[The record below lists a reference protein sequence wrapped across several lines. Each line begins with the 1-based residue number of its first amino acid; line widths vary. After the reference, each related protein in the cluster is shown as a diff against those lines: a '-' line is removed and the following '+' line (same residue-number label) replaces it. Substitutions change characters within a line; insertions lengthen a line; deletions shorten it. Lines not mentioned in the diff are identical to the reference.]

1 MLGWLAAIDDA
12 ATHCCVLVERALLAA
27 LQADCHSPVAALA
40 TRDGDTIR
48 LRAELFAEDGSAHV
62 SGEACAA
69 VGDATLAARLA
80 ADLLARAPASVRR
93 LFAA

>member
-1 MLGWLAAIDDA
+1 
-12 ATHCCVLVERALLAA
+12 
-27 LQADCHSPVAALA
+27 
-40 TRDGDTIR
+40 DTIR

-62 SGEACAA
+62 AGEASGA
-69 VGDATLAARLA
+69 VGDAALAERLA